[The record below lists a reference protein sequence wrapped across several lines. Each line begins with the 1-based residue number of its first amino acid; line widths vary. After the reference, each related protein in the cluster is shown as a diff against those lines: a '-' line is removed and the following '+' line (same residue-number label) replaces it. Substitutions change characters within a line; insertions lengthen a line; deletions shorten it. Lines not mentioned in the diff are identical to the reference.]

1 MLVIAAFAFFAQGV
15 AETMAPKGSLAGK
28 PLWYVI
34 GITWFIVLPL
44 IWGGL
49 FLMLNRRTLGRV
61 FPVFQKRSRG
71 EDARIIGAYLLI
83 AFAVLV
89 IASLAVGI

>member
-34 GITWFIVLPL
+34 AITWFLVLPL

-49 FLMLNRRTLGRV
+49 FLMLNR
-61 FPVFQKRSRG
+61 
-71 EDARIIGAYLLI
+71 
-83 AFAVLV
+83 
-89 IASLAVGI
+89 